1 MIYYGLLPQKE
12 SAVERCSDNLK
23 SGYMK
28 PRVIILLIPVLISI
42 LPFSGLSGQEK
53 SANYG
58 NIPDELVAYDKYMK
72 AYKYHFLEPT
82 QFYGAG
88 REKLPPTDLK
98 EVRIGFLGPM
108 EGSVIQPL
116 GKQMLQGSMLAIEEA
131 NKKGGYKGILFKLM
145 IHNDAGLWG
154 AAANEVVKMDDEKVW
169 AFLGTIDDNNSHIA
183 IRATLKLEILNMN
196 TGDPDPT
203 FTETAIPWVVRN
215 IPDDRQSGYVL
226 VARIFKRDKHRRVA
240 VIRANN
246 RYGRVGILH
255 FNRSA
260 TRVGY
265 PIIIEERFNDGET
278 DFTAQLERIQKT
290 SPDAIA
296 LWGNA
301 KESALILKQIR
312 DLGMKQPVYGSD
324 RMVSQ
329 EFLSLAGS
337 LAEGVVTTCQYNP
350 DSDDPK
356 LKAFKANYLKR
367 FGMEP
372 DVFAAHAY
380 DGMNMLIEAI
390 QKVGLNRVLIRD
402 VLTDMKTFQGYQGVT
417 GKVIFDATWNNIR
430 PVFIAEVT
438 NGKFKFSPSPPL
450 EKSEQ
455 IYKKPISG
463 YSY

>member
-1 MIYYGLLPQKE
+1 
-12 SAVERCSDNLK
+12 
-23 SGYMK
+23 MK
-28 PRVIILLIPVLISI
+28 PLFGILTSALLM
-42 LPFSGLSGQEK
+42 LTFSLTSGQEK
-53 SANYG
+53 KVNYG

-98 EVRIGFLGPM
+98 EVRIGFLGPL
-108 EGSVIQPL
+108 EGSVILPL

-131 NKKGGYKGILFKLM
+131 NKKGGYKGIPYKLM
-145 IHNDAGLWG
+145 IHNDVGLWG

-169 AFLGTIDDNNSHIA
+169 AWLGTIDDNNSHVA

-203 FTETAIPWVVRN
+203 FTETAIPWVVRD

-226 VARIFKRDKHRRVA
+226 VDRIFTKDKHSRVA
-240 VIRANN
+240 VMRANN

-255 FNRSA
+255 FSRSA
-260 TRVGY
+260 TRIGF
-265 PIIIEERFNDGET
+265 PIIIEERFSDGET
-278 DFTAQLERIQKT
+278 DFKAQLERIKKT
-290 SPDAIA
+290 SPDGIV

-312 DLGMKQPVYGSD
+312 DLGMNQPVYGSD
-324 RMVSQ
+324 RMVNP
-329 EFLSLAGS
+329 EFLNIAGN

-350 DSDDPK
+350 DADNPK
-356 LKAFKANYLKR
+356 LKAFKSNYLKR

-380 DGMNMLIEAI
+380 DGMNMIIEAI

-402 VLTDMKTFQGYQGVT
+402 ILTDLKSFQGYQGVT
-417 GKVIFDATWNNIR
+417 GKVIFDASWNNIR
-430 PVFIAEVT
+430 PIFIAEVRS
-438 NGKFKFSPSPPL
+438 GKFKFSPAPPL
-450 EKSEQ
+450 EKNEQ
-455 IYKKPISG
+455 IYKKPKTG